1 MYIQRKLITA
11 ISLALGTSSPFLLAQ
26 EVLPQA
32 VDKSENV
39 IEEVVVSV
47 SPIRDSQKAAI
58 DAKRIASNVMEVIA
72 ADTIGRFPDQN
83 LADSLGRV
91 PGLAIERDQGQARYI
106 NFRGMPFRYTAIGF
120 NGIDV
125 PGAENG
131 RIPRFDSFPSV
142 ITSRIEVNKA
152 VLPSMTGEAVAGY
165 INIETFNP
173 FDQEGFAADLDIGM
187 GQQSLGEGGIEKFG
201 SRFSYSN
208 ENFGAMAFYSKN
220 SRDQITDNREYDLE
234 PSGDSYIVNSIDM
247 RSYKLTREDEAYGIH
262 LEYRNDSGSN
272 FFVSKLYSEFTDY
285 EQRNHYVFNF
295 SDAPTGPTIENS
307 PVYINRLLE
316 YGTYSNS
323 TDTTTFGID
332 TELNGWKIEA
342 RYNFTETEFVTQLPI
357 IYQSGFDFI
366 NRKAD
371 TYLADV
377 DIYNIEDP
385 IIQLSTPA
393 DEIVYGD
400 TSSYAYKI
408 NAPMKNKAH
417 KYKLDISKD
426 LTFLGTASTFSSGL
440 EYNTRDV
447 NGENTVDF
455 DVSSFIPAYGG
466 IELDFNSYL
475 TNEAWDSNTTNSIN
489 ASYWNNKQ
497 LFKDWENAVGGEIYS
512 DPSEDDLVA
521 INEDITALYAMMD
534 TQFSWGNIV
543 YGIRVE
549 ETDYRSTGILLNTED
564 GSATSIAIDYQDSF
578 TNVLPSVHLNYEI
591 SSDLIARASISSGVN
606 RPTYNEWR
614 AAASVDPTSTPVK
627 VTGGNPTLKAEESMG
642 FDASLEYYFAPA
654 SILSASIF
662 TRTIDNVI
670 YESVKNVDG
679 GVYDASA
686 TGETWELSGPMNGS
700 DGKLSGLEINFIGQ
714 AGDLISSLDGWGLSA
729 NATFMDS
736 EFTNLANEKLD
747 LPGTSDLIYNTSIF
761 YEKSSL
767 SVRLS
772 YQFRDDWISPIEDPS
787 EYWGEQQRLD
797 FSLQYQLPVISGLDG
812 ASLYFNANNLT
823 DETDLR
829 YAGNG
834 TVNQIESYGKQYL
847 LGLRLS
853 F

>member
-11 ISLALGTSSPFLLAQ
+11 IALALGTSSPFLLAQ
-26 EVLPQA
+26 EALSQA
-32 VDKSENV
+32 VDKSEKV
-39 IEEVVVSV
+39 IDEVVTSV
-47 SPIRDSQKAAI
+47 SPIKDSQMAAI
-58 DAKRIASNVMEVIA
+58 EAKRAASNVMEVIA

-120 NGIDV
+120 DGIDV

-173 FDQEGFAADLDIGM
+173 FDQEGFSADLDLAM

-234 PSGDSYIVNSIDM
+234 PSGDSYIVNSLDM

-262 LEYRNDSGSN
+262 LEYRNDAGSH

-285 EQRNHYVFNF
+285 EQRNQYVFNF
-295 SDAPTGPTIENS
+295 AAAPTGPIIENT

-323 TDTTTFGID
+323 TDTTTFGVD

-357 IYQSGFDFI
+357 VYQSGLDFLNDYAPDI
-366 NRKAD
+366 
-371 TYLADV
+371 YLADA
-377 DIYNIEDP
+377 DISNIEDP
-385 IIQLSTPA
+385 IIQLYTSP
-393 DEIVYGD
+393 DEIVYGE

-408 NAPMKNKAH
+408 NSPMKNKAH

-426 LTFLGTASTFSSGL
+426 LAFLGAASTFSAGF

-447 NGENTVDF
+447 DGENTVDF
-455 DVSSFIPAYGG
+455 DVLSFIPAYGG

-475 TNEAWDSNTTNSIN
+475 TDEAWDSKTTNSIN
-489 ASYWNNKQ
+489 AAYWDNKQ
-497 LFKDWENAVGGEIYS
+497 LFKDWENAVGGEIYG
-512 DPSEDDLVA
+512 DPSEEDLVA

-549 ETDYRSTGILLNTED
+549 QTDYRSTGVLLSDED
-564 GSATSIAIDYQDSF
+564 GSETSINYKDSF

-614 AAASVDPTSTPVK
+614 AAASVDPTSTPVT
-627 VTGGNPTLKAEESMG
+627 VSGGNPALEAEESMG

-670 YESVKNVDG
+670 YDSVKNVDG
-679 GVYDASA
+679 GVYDPSA
-686 TGETWELSGPMNGS
+686 NGETWELSGPVNGS

-714 AGDLISSLDGWGLSA
+714 VGDLIYALDGWGVSA

-736 EFTNLANEKLD
+736 EFTNLENEKLD
-747 LPGTSDLIYNTSIF
+747 LPGTSGFIYNTSIF
-761 YEKSSL
+761 YENNSL
-767 SVRLS
+767 SARLS
-772 YQFRDDWISPIEDPS
+772 YQFRDEWISPIEDPS
-787 EYWGEQQRLD
+787 EYWGNQQRLD
-797 FSLQYQLPVISGLDG
+797 FNIQYQLPLISGLKG

-823 DETDLR
+823 DEADLR

-834 TVNQIESYGKQYL
+834 TVNQLESYGKQYL